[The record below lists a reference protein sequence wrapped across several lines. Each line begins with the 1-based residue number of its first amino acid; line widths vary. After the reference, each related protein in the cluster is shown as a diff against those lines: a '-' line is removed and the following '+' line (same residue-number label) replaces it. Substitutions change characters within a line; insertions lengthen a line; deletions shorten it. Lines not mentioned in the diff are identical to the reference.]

1 MTGWNPDNEL
11 MDGQKLIRLG
21 NGAQSLLSKYD
32 EFLKGD
38 YDSIPDSELQ
48 NYVVETDLTAD
59 LETLENRLRK
69 IKSETTPETGDSDPE
84 TAIAVHRNVD
94 ISRSDAADSGL
105 WSAFSMLYFP
115 WFVHHR
121 WAFNSVSAMKEKFW
135 TQARALD
142 GKASTFER
150 AWWIAELTCVEKSDG
165 SVDYEPTRRA
175 LSKRRFSLL
184 VFDTPMARYEPAVRA
199 LLEELYDEPDGDK
212 TDGEGEGLADTK
224 VIDKTIKRFRKSG
237 SVFPY
242 EGQTKGEL
250 ASTIR
255 DIREEVEAEL
265 STDD

>member
-1 MTGWNPDNEL
+1 MTGWNPDAEL
-11 MDGQKLIRLG
+11 TDGQELVRLR

-38 YDSIPDSELQ
+38 YDSIPDSEVQ
-48 NYVVETDLTAD
+48 DQVVETDLTAD
-59 LETLENRLRK
+59 LGTLDNQLRE
-69 IKSETTPETGDSDPE
+69 IKSETTPQTGDSDPE

-105 WSAFSMLYFP
+105 WSAFSMLYYP

-165 SVDYEPTRRA
+165 SIDYEPTRRA

-184 VFDTPMARYEPAVRA
+184 VFDTPMARYKPAVRA
-199 LLEELYDEPDGDK
+199 LLEVLYDEPDDDEK
-212 TDGEGEGLADTK
+212 DDEEGGLADTK
-224 VIDKTIKRFRKSG
+224 VVDETIKRFRKSG

-242 EGQTKGEL
+242 EGQTKDEL
-250 ASTIR
+250 ADTIR
-255 DIREEVEAEL
+255 DIREEVEAKH